1 MPSGLI
7 EWAGHRSGGVRRLFD
22 AKSGRPGKA
31 VIETGLVLRL
41 KSWAAG
47 FKDPPSGHPRIV
59 LLVGGPGNGKTE
71 AIEATLAEV
80 DAALGADGKLL
91 QRLGTEF
98 HPAEG
103 AAVPRRVE
111 VNTLDISSRGL
122 RIQVVQDASVV
133 DGQSPARLLLG
144 ELAQAAADKDLIYL
158 CCVNRGVLDD
168 ALIIAHDEGHEQ
180 PKKLLETV
188 VQAVSL
194 SPDAPA
200 CWPLAGYAEVAVW
213 PMDAESLT
221 DRLRQAPPVP
231 AAILFEWALDESRW
245 PKLGTCAAGQACPF
259 CNSRKAL
266 SGKREFDALLSM
278 LRWFELAAGKR
289 WAFRDLF
296 SLASYVLA
304 GPGQA
309 KSTVQ
314 DPCAWAARMLEAD
327 GRAAAGAKPTKE
339 SSSALFAMVASQY
352 QHALFHSWNVAA
364 ARGLQRDIRDL
375 GLDGDNTAMGL
386 LYFLQSRRGN
396 YVPAMIATLLEGFV
410 DALDP
415 ALSSP
420 EATVTV
426 WGGGD
431 EGIKLRE
438 FDARFSRSV
447 REGLDF
453 AREHR
458 TLSPLE
464 RTLLT
469 RLADLDERLSSPKVR
484 RKRPL
489 TATRLQRLVRDFSSR
504 LFRRSVGAH
513 QAVVPDR
520 NILEAYEKV
529 VADTE
534 GEGHELAEVAH
545 QVENLLNHGDQFH
558 VSLTTTFGQPLPP
571 ARARAL
577 LIVGRRRVS
586 VRDAND
592 AGRPSPSLCFLDIEA
607 GPGFQPVALT
617 YDLFRAVKE
626 LGDGVSQSSLPRSV
640 LALLDTTRARMAG
653 SIVRDR
659 AVVDRPTIHLGDA
672 MVITRQRGQF
682 VANRRGARA

>member
-1 MPSGLI
+1 MI

-22 AKSGRPGKA
+22 DKSGRPGKA
-31 VIETGLVLRL
+31 VIETSLVRRL
-41 KSWAAG
+41 KTWAAG
-47 FKDPPSGHPRIV
+47 LRSPPHGHPRII

-71 AIEATLAEV
+71 AIEATLEEV
-80 DAALGADGKLL
+80 DAALNAGGRLL
-91 QRLGTEF
+91 QRLGVEF

-111 VNTLDISSRGL
+111 VATSEISSRSL

-144 ELAQAAADKDLIYL
+144 ELAEAVADYDTIYL

-168 ALIIAHDEGHEQ
+168 ALIIAHDEGHQ
-180 PKKLLETV
+180 QTKHLLEAV

-200 CWPLAGYAEVAVW
+200 CWPLAGYPDVAVW

-221 DRLRQAPPVP
+221 DRIRQSPPVP
-231 AAILFEWALDESRW
+231 ATVLLEWALDESRW
-245 PKLGTCAAGQACPF
+245 PKFGTCAAGQDCPF
-259 CNSRKAL
+259 CGSRKSLA
-266 SGKREFDALLSM
+266 GKREFDALLSM

-296 SLASYVLA
+296 SLASYILA
-304 GPGQA
+304 GPGLA
-309 KSTVQ
+309 RDTVQ
-314 DPCAWAARMLEAD
+314 DPCAWAARMLELD

-339 SSSALFAMVASQY
+339 SSSAIFSLVACQY

-364 ARGLQRDIRDL
+364 AKGLQRDIRDL

-386 LYFLQSRRGN
+386 LYFVQSRRGN
-396 YVPAMIATLLEGFV
+396 YVPATIAALLEGIGHT
-410 DALDP
+410 LDP

-420 EATVTV
+420 EASVSV

-431 EGIKLRE
+431 NGIKLRE

-453 AREHR
+453 AKEHR
-458 TLSPLE
+458 TLSSLE
-464 RTLLT
+464 RNLLT
-469 RLADLDERLSSPKVR
+469 RLAELDERLSSHKLR

-489 TATRLQRLVRDFSSR
+489 AATRLQRLIRDFSSR
-504 LFRRSVGAH
+504 LFRRSVGTL

-520 NILEAYEKV
+520 NVLEAYEKV
-529 VADTE
+529 VADTQ
-534 GEGHELAEVAH
+534 GDGHELNEVAH

-586 VRDAND
+586 VRDTNEE
-592 AGRPSPSLCFLDIEA
+592 GRPSPSLCFLDIEA
-607 GPGFQPVALT
+607 GPDFQPVALT

-640 LALLDTTRARMAG
+640 LALLDTARARMAG

-659 AVVDRPTIHLGDA
+659 SIIDRPTIHLGEA
-672 MVITRQRGQF
+672 TVITRQRGQF

>member
-1 MPSGLI
+1 LI

-22 AKSGRPGKA
+22 EKSGRPGKA
-31 VIETGLVLRL
+31 VIETSLVRRL
-41 KSWAAG
+41 KAWAAG
-47 FKDPPSGHPRIV
+47 FSDPPQGHPRIV

-71 AIEATLAEV
+71 AIEATLEEM
-80 DAALGADGKLL
+80 DAALGTEGKLL
-91 QRLGTEF
+91 QRLKVAF
-98 HPAEG
+98 HPSDG
-103 AAVPRRVE
+103 TAVPRRVE
-111 VNTLDISSRGL
+111 VKTLDIASRSL
-122 RIQVVQDASVV
+122 SIQVVQDASVV
-133 DGQSPARLLLG
+133 DGQLPARLLLS
-144 ELAQAAADKDLIYL
+144 ELAEAVADQNLIYL

-180 PKKLLETV
+180 PKDLLEAI

-200 CWPLAGYAEVAVW
+200 CWPLVGYAEVAVW

-221 DRLRQAPPVP
+221 DRLRQSPPVP
-231 AAILFEWALDESRW
+231 ASVLLEWALDETRW
-245 PKLGTCAAGQACPF
+245 PKIGTCAGGPACPF
-259 CNSRKAL
+259 CSSRKVL
-266 SGKREFDALLSM
+266 SGGREFDALLSM

-296 SLASYVLA
+296 SLASYILA
-304 GPGQA
+304 GPGLV
-309 KSTVQ
+309 KGKLQ

-327 GRAAAGAKPTKE
+327 SRAVAGAKPTKE
-339 SSSALFAMVASQY
+339 SSSALFALVASQY
-352 QHALFHSWNVAA
+352 QHALFHSWNVGAA
-364 ARGLQRDIRDL
+364 KGLQRDIRDL

-410 DALDP
+410 DILDP

-420 EATVTV
+420 EATVSV

-431 EGIKLRE
+431 KGIKLRE

-458 TLSPLE
+458 TLSSLE
-464 RTLLT
+464 RNLLA

-489 TATRLQRLVRDFSSR
+489 AATRMQRLARDFSSR
-504 LFRRSVGAH
+504 LFRRSAGAL

-571 ARARAL
+571 ARARAV

-586 VRDAND
+586 VRDTND
-592 AGRPSPSLCFLDIEA
+592 EGRPRPSLCFLDIEA
-607 GPGFQPVALT
+607 GPDFQPVALT
-617 YDLFRAVKE
+617 YDLFQAVKE
-626 LGDGVSQSSLPRSV
+626 LGNGVSQSSLPRSV
-640 LALLDTTRARMAG
+640 LAMLDTTRARMAG

-659 AVVDRPTIHLGDA
+659 GTMDRPTIHLGEA
-672 MVITRQRGQF
+672 TVITRQRGQF